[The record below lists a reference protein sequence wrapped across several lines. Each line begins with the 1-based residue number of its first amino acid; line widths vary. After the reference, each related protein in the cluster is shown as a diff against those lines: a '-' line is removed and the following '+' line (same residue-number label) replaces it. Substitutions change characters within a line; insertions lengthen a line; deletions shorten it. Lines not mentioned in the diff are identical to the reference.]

1 MMQLAKQCA
10 FEEPSVESISGENVL
25 TWPEV
30 VKHIDCKTI
39 KIQELDSVTA
49 RYKFNSMMR
58 APMHGF
64 AFWFDVEF
72 SGPAS
77 SPAKNTSETSIASGS
92 SSISPSG
99 EVNQKKRTNP
109 SDALVLSTSPESPP
123 THWQQTIVYFY
134 DPIDVEQ
141 DQVIEGSV
149 TLSQSKENKRFMNI
163 HLEYSLVATLF
174 HPFQFFFKFP
184 PMLIL

>member
-58 APMHGF
+58 G
-64 AFWFDVEF
+64 
-72 SGPAS
+72 
-77 SPAKNTSETSIASGS
+77 
-92 SSISPSG
+92 ISLS
-99 EVNQKKRTNP
+99 
-109 SDALVLSTSPESPP
+109 LST
-123 THWQQTIVYFY
+123 I
-134 DPIDVEQ
+134 
-141 DQVIEGSV
+141 SV
-149 TLSQSKENKRFMNI
+149 LCGF
-163 HLEYSLVATLF
+163 
-174 HPFQFFFKFP
+174 
-184 PMLIL
+184 